1 MLACLLACFLAACL
15 LASGFWLFACLLAC
29 LLVGLPALSFNLILD
44 FSPLQSTRRLS
55 VRSDP
60 LAVSVAPAL
69 MPASYAAAHAEPKE
83 HRADRTQFLHTIA
96 YSGVGAPQVHKSTS
110 NSCSMAHTSK
120 FQAYRDAV
128 SPLSEPSSMST
139 RMDSASQH
147 SKPSQATEKATQ
159 WTCLHKQH
167 IGQSI
172 TREPPAPVIQTS
184 SLTLC
189 VPTFLPTP
197 SCEFLNAPQMIKRQ
211 QYLVNSHQAFADAA
225 PHWLFFL
232 SSLGK
237 GR

>member
-1 MLACLLACFLAACL
+1 MI
-15 LASGFWLFACLLAC
+15 
-29 LLVGLPALSFNLILD
+29 N
-44 FSPLQSTRRLS
+44 FSPLQNTGRLN

-60 LAVSVAPAL
+60 HAESVAPAL
-69 MPASYAAAHAEPKE
+69 KLASYAVANAGPKE
-83 HRADRTQFLHTIA
+83 HRADRTQLLHTIA
-96 YSGVGAPQVHKSTS
+96 YSGVGAPQVHRSAS
-110 NSCSMAHTSK
+110 DSCSMAHTSK

-159 WTCLHKQH
+159 WTVLHKYQ
-167 IGQSI
+167 IGQSF

-189 VPTFLPTP
+189 IPTFIQTP